1 MSAQFFRS
9 LIFVLA
15 GFPNLTGAQI
25 QDGTWFLDACGAAV
39 KQVDNVQ
46 LSANEAAVSLYC
58 ISYVAGFV
66 DAIPLV
72 TKTTKGSPI
81 ICLPENGASN
91 EQAIR
96 VFVKYLR
103 ENPEQ
108 LHESGRTSL
117 FISLARTFPCKH

>member
-1 MSAQFFRS
+1 MSTQFLRS
-9 LIFVLA
+9 LIFVFAGLPILA
-15 GFPNLTGAQI
+15 GAQI
-25 QDGTWFLDACGAAV
+25 QDGTWFLNACGAAV
-39 KQVDNVQ
+39 KQAENVQ
-46 LSANEAAVSLYC
+46 LSANEAIVSLYC

-72 TKTTKGSPI
+72 TTTTKGSPI

-108 LHESGRTSL
+108 LHESGRASL
-117 FISLARTFPCKH
+117 FISLAKTFPCKQ